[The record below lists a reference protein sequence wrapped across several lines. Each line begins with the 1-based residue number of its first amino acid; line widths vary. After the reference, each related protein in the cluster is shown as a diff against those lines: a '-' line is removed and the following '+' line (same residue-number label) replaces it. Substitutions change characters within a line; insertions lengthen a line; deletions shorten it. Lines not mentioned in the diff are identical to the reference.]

1 MIEVIF
7 LLLFVLTILVT
18 NLIINAVTKADV
30 QIPDLVGMEQ
40 TEAQKTVENAKLKSL
55 ENKDNSSMA
64 HEAIRPTSIRR
75 EPDKIKEYLTND
87 EQEEL
92 VALAKENKSVKIID
106 AKTEKPKKKTQKE
119 RTRKENPTKEMVIA
133 KIAEM
138 LPEFAQNVVIENK
151 GKLITFTIG
160 EDEFK
165 IDLAIG
171 WFENFSILTISF
183 KISSLGKSPVETT
196 FSIEK

>member
-1 MIEVIF
+1 MKEYVVKGNAIEVTLDDGRVVKVAAKYIQRM
-7 LLLFVLTILVT
+7 VD
-18 NLIINAVTKADV
+18 NLEID
-30 QIPDLVGMEQ
+30 E
-40 TEAQKTVENAKLKSL
+40 E
-55 ENKDNSSMA
+55 
-64 HEAIRPTSIRR
+64 EAILTWL
-75 EPDKIKEYLTND
+75 EDEEYLTND

-106 AKTEKPKKKTQKE
+106 AKAEKPEKKTQKE

-138 LPEFAQNVVIENK
+138 LPEFAENVIIENK

-165 IDLAIG
+165 IDLVQKRKPKA
-171 WFENFSILTISF
+171 
-183 KISSLGKSPVETT
+183 K
-196 FSIEK
+196 

>member
-1 MIEVIF
+1 MKEYVVKGNAIEVTLDDGRVVKVAAKYIQRM
-7 LLLFVLTILVT
+7 VT
-18 NLIINAVTKADV
+18 NLEID
-30 QIPDLVGMEQ
+30 E
-40 TEAQKTVENAKLKSL
+40 E
-55 ENKDNSSMA
+55 
-64 HEAIRPTSIRR
+64 EAILTWL
-75 EPDKIKEYLTND
+75 EDEEYLTND

-106 AKTEKPKKKTQKE
+106 AKAEKPEKKTQKE

-138 LPEFAQNVVIENK
+138 LPEFAENVVIENK

-165 IDLAIG
+165 IDLVQKRKPKA
-171 WFENFSILTISF
+171 
-183 KISSLGKSPVETT
+183 K
-196 FSIEK
+196 

>member
-1 MIEVIF
+1 MKEYVVKGNAIEVTLDDGRVVKVAAKYIQRM
-7 LLLFVLTILVT
+7 VD
-18 NLIINAVTKADV
+18 NLEID
-30 QIPDLVGMEQ
+30 E
-40 TEAQKTVENAKLKSL
+40 E
-55 ENKDNSSMA
+55 
-64 HEAIRPTSIRR
+64 EAILTWL
-75 EPDKIKEYLTND
+75 EDEEYLTND

-106 AKTEKPKKKTQKE
+106 AKAEKPEKKTQKE

-138 LPEFAQNVVIENK
+138 LPEFAENVVIENK

-165 IDLAIG
+165 IDLVQKRKPKA
-171 WFENFSILTISF
+171 
-183 KISSLGKSPVETT
+183 K
-196 FSIEK
+196 

>member
-1 MIEVIF
+1 MKEYVVKGNAIEVI
-7 LLLFVLTILVT
+7 LEDGRVVKVAAKYIQRMVD
-18 NLIINAVTKADV
+18 NLEID
-30 QIPDLVGMEQ
+30 E
-40 TEAQKTVENAKLKSL
+40 E
-55 ENKDNSSMA
+55 
-64 HEAIRPTSIRR
+64 EAILTWL
-75 EPDKIKEYLTND
+75 EDEEYLTND

-106 AKTEKPKKKTQKE
+106 AKADKPEKKTQKE

-138 LPEFAQNVVIENK
+138 LPKFAENVVIENK

-165 IDLAIG
+165 IDLVQKRKPKA
-171 WFENFSILTISF
+171 
-183 KISSLGKSPVETT
+183 K
-196 FSIEK
+196 

>member
-1 MIEVIF
+1 MKEYVVKGNAIEVTLDDGRVVKVAAKYIQRM
-7 LLLFVLTILVT
+7 VD
-18 NLIINAVTKADV
+18 NLEID
-30 QIPDLVGMEQ
+30 E
-40 TEAQKTVENAKLKSL
+40 E
-55 ENKDNSSMA
+55 
-64 HEAIRPTSIRR
+64 EAILTWL
-75 EPDKIKEYLTND
+75 EDEEYLTND

-106 AKTEKPKKKTQKE
+106 AKAEKPERKTQKE

-138 LPEFAQNVVIENK
+138 LPEFAENVVIENK

-165 IDLAIG
+165 IDLVQKRKPKA
-171 WFENFSILTISF
+171 
-183 KISSLGKSPVETT
+183 K
-196 FSIEK
+196 

>member
-1 MIEVIF
+1 MKEYIVNGNAIEVTLDDGRVVKVAAKYIQRM
-7 LLLFVLTILVT
+7 
-18 NLIINAVTKADV
+18 V
-30 QIPDLVGMEQ
+30 Q
-40 TEAQKTVENAKLKSL
+40 KL
-55 ENKDNSSMA
+55 EIDEE
-64 HEAIRPTSIRR
+64 EAILTWL
-75 EPDKIKEYLTND
+75 EDEEYLTND

-106 AKTEKPKKKTQKE
+106 AKTEKHKKKTQKE

-165 IDLAIG
+165 IDLVQKRKKK
-171 WFENFSILTISF
+171 N
-183 KISSLGKSPVETT
+183 
-196 FSIEK
+196 

>member
-1 MIEVIF
+1 MKEYVVKGNAIEVTLDDGRVVKVAAKYIQRM
-7 LLLFVLTILVT
+7 VD
-18 NLIINAVTKADV
+18 NLEID
-30 QIPDLVGMEQ
+30 E
-40 TEAQKTVENAKLKSL
+40 E
-55 ENKDNSSMA
+55 
-64 HEAIRPTSIRR
+64 EAILTWL
-75 EPDKIKEYLTND
+75 EDEEYLTND

-106 AKTEKPKKKTQKE
+106 AKAEKPEKKTQKE

-138 LPEFAQNVVIENK
+138 LPEFAENVVVENK

-165 IDLAIG
+165 IDLVQKRKPKA
-171 WFENFSILTISF
+171 
-183 KISSLGKSPVETT
+183 K
-196 FSIEK
+196 

>member
-1 MIEVIF
+1 MKEYVINGNAIEVTLDDGRVVKVAAKYIQRM
-7 LLLFVLTILVT
+7 
-18 NLIINAVTKADV
+18 V
-30 QIPDLVGMEQ
+30 Q
-40 TEAQKTVENAKLKSL
+40 KL
-55 ENKDNSSMA
+55 EIDEE
-64 HEAIRPTSIRR
+64 EAILTWL
-75 EPDKIKEYLTND
+75 EDEEYLTND

-138 LPEFAQNVVIENK
+138 LPEFAQNVVVENK

-165 IDLAIG
+165 IDLVQKRKPKA
-171 WFENFSILTISF
+171 
-183 KISSLGKSPVETT
+183 K
-196 FSIEK
+196 

>member
-1 MIEVIF
+1 MKEYIVKGNAIEVTLDDGRVVKVAAKYIQRM
-7 LLLFVLTILVT
+7 VD
-18 NLIINAVTKADV
+18 NLEID
-30 QIPDLVGMEQ
+30 E
-40 TEAQKTVENAKLKSL
+40 E
-55 ENKDNSSMA
+55 
-64 HEAIRPTSIRR
+64 EAILTWL
-75 EPDKIKEYLTND
+75 EDEEYLTND

-106 AKTEKPKKKTQKE
+106 AKAEKPEKKTQKE

-138 LPEFAQNVVIENK
+138 LPEFAENVVIENK

-165 IDLAIG
+165 IDLVQKRKPKA
-171 WFENFSILTISF
+171 
-183 KISSLGKSPVETT
+183 K
-196 FSIEK
+196 